1 LVLKKEVIDM
11 KTKIGIMHVMS
22 AVENTPDAE
31 YVMSWDTLLRKSI
44 DLVKAA
50 DTEVTFQIP
59 RRGACAEATQYKF
72 MNALNDV
79 ETLYGCIELGK
90 AGIYDA
96 VVVLCFFD
104 TMAREARQALDIPFL
119 APAEVSMR
127 MASLMGRKFGVVTAS
142 DSASLNVEEN
152 IKKYGLLENSVPV
165 REMQMDLGVDEWV
178 NCHTDAHSMINNFTN
193 AGRKLIEDGAEVI
206 IPGCMAV
213 DPVLAV
219 APGCEKDYPN
229 GLREIDGV
237 PIVNVTALL
246 IKTAES
252 FVAMNRA
259 GFPYVSR
266 KLYYASAKDDKKA
279 LEAGAELLEYRGPGF
294 WLD

>member
-1 LVLKKEVIDM
+1 
-11 KTKIGIMHVMS
+11 
-22 AVENTPDAE
+22 
-31 YVMSWDTLLRKSI
+31 
-44 DLVKAA
+44 
-50 DTEVTFQIP
+50 VTFQIP

>member
-1 LVLKKEVIDM
+1 MNVKK
-11 KTKIGIMHVMS
+11 KIGIMHVM
-22 AVENTPDAE
+22 AAEENTPDAE
-31 YVMSWDTLLRKSI
+31 YVKNWNRLVRKSI
-44 DLVKAA
+44 GLVKET
-50 DTEVTFQIP
+50 DTEITFQIP
-59 RRGACAEATQYKF
+59 RRGAGAEATQYKF

-79 ETLYGCIELGK
+79 ETLFGCLELGK

-142 DSASLNVEEN
+142 DSASLIVEEN
-152 IKKYGLLENSVPV
+152 IKKYGLGENSVPV
-165 REMQMDLGVDEWV
+165 RAMQMDLGPEEWV

-193 AGRKLIEDGAEVI
+193 AARKLIEDGAEVI

-213 DPVLAV
+213 DPVLTV
-219 APGCEKDYPN
+219 APGCEQDYPN
-229 GLREIDGV
+229 GICEIDGV
-237 PIVNVTALL
+237 PILNVTALL
-246 IKTAES
+246 IKTAET
-252 FVAMNRA
+252 FIAMNNA
-259 GFPYVSR
+259 GLPYVSR
-266 KLYYASAKDDKKA
+266 KLYYASARDDKRA

-294 WLD
+294 WQD

>member
-1 LVLKKEVIDM
+1 M
-11 KTKIGIMHVMS
+11 KMKIGIMHVMS

-31 YVMSWDTLLRKSI
+31 YVMGWDRLLRKSI
-44 DLVKAA
+44 DSVKAA

-72 MNALNDV
+72 MNTLNDV
-79 ETLYGCIELGK
+79 ETLYGCLELGK

-96 VVVLCFFD
+96 VIVLCFFD
-104 TMAREARQALDIPFL
+104 TMVREARQALDIPFL

-127 MASLMGRKFGVVTAS
+127 MASLMGRRFGVVTAS

-152 IKKYGLLENSVPV
+152 IKKYGLEDNSVPV
-165 REMQMDLGVDEWV
+165 SAMRMDLGVDEWV
-178 NCHTDAHSMINNFTN
+178 TCHKDAHSMINNFTD

-219 APGCEKDYPN
+219 APGCERDYPN

-237 PIVNVTALL
+237 PVLNVTALL
-246 IKTAES
+246 IKTAET
-252 FVAMNRA
+252 FIAINRA
-259 GFPYVSR
+259 GLPFVSR
-266 KLYYASAKDDKKA
+266 KLYYASAKYDQKA
-279 LEAGAELLEYRGPGF
+279 LEAGKELLEYKGPGF